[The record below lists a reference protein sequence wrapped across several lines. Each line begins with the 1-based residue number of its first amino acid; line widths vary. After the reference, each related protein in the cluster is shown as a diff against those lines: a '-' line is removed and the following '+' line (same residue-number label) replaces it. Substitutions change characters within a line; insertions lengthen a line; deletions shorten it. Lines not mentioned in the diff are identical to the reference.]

1 MFKDKLAD
9 RKYFRFVSCV
19 PLIFFSVGI
28 FMFSHMPRPPMPNS
42 GFEFE
47 DKVLHCVAYFGYG
60 MTVLLALM
68 VNFPKISFSK
78 LALLTLLLGGLFGFS
93 DEYHQSFIPNRDSGI
108 EDWYADITGIA
119 MSLVTAIPLRKLTG
133 IPRFGFKEEVIE
145 EETA

>member
-19 PLIFFSVGI
+19 PLIVVSSI
-28 FMFSHMPRPPMPNS
+28 IYLLSDMPHPPMPES

-68 VNFPKISFSK
+68 VNFPKISFK
-78 LALLTLLLGGLFGFS
+78 RLALVTLLIGGFYGFS
-93 DEYHQSFIPNRDSGI
+93 DEFHQSFVPNRQSGI
-108 EDWYADITGIA
+108 DDWYADITGIA
-119 MSLVTAIPLRKLTG
+119 MSLATAIPIRKMTG
-133 IPRFGFKEEVIE
+133 IPRFGFKEENL
-145 EETA
+145 